1 MTSSDFDDKG
11 LSPNREQLLQMAIT
25 TAKQG
30 NRNAAKLMFRRVL
43 SEDKNNERAMMWMAK
58 FADTKAERRVWLQR
72 VLSVNPNN
80 DIARETLERLKYRR
94 TARDNRVL
102 LIFGVLAAVLIILGI
117 IVVLALQSSAR

>member
-72 VLSVNPNN
+72 VLAVNPNN

>member
-1 MTSSDFDDKG
+1 MTFSDFDDKG
-11 LSPNREQLLQMAIT
+11 LSPNREQLLQMAIS

-58 FADTKAERRVWLQR
+58 FADTKEERRVWLQR
-72 VLSVNPNN
+72 VLAVNPNN
-80 DIARETLERLKYRR
+80 DIARETLENLKYRR

-117 IVVLALQSSAR
+117 IVLLALQTGAR

>member
-1 MTSSDFDDKG
+1 MTSFDFDDKG

-58 FADTKAERRVWLQR
+58 FADTKEERRVWLQR
-72 VLSVNPNN
+72 VLQVNPNN

-117 IVVLALQSSAR
+117 IVLLALQTGAR